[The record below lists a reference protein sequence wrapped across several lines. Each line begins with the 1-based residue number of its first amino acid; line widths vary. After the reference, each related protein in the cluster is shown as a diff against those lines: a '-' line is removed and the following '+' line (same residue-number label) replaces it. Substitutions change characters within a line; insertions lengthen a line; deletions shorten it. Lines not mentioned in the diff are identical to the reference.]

1 MYVFRE
7 EGRVLIMDKL
17 SILKTLNREAFIQE
31 EALRIDEEA
40 EFSICHGNLRTI
52 QIVNEFDLMKMAEI
66 LQATIHFASREDD
79 KYPCEMWFNIELAG
93 KNYKVFSIYAEEI
106 GD

>member
-1 MYVFRE
+1 
-7 EGRVLIMDKL
+7 MDKL

-40 EFSICHGNLRTI
+40 EFSICRGFLR
-52 QIVNEFDLMKMAEI
+52 QIHIFNEYDLMKMADI
-66 LQATIHFASREDD
+66 LQATIHYATREDD
-79 KYPCEMWFNIELAG
+79 EYPCEMWFNIELAG
-93 KNYKVFSIYAEEI
+93 KNYKVFSIYAKEI